1 MFLVSVR
8 LESVP
13 HPDTGD
19 SLARIN
25 VYPDSCCSI
34 GTMAQPSLVDR
45 AIVALFKGVNKLVPW
60 HRLPSWLGV
69 FNLLALRIELRAKNL
84 YDVYPSAESQG
95 TKAADP
101 MPNAQCLIA
110 RNSDGK
116 FNSLE
121 QPLIGCADMRF
132 GRNVPRQFTVAPTEE
147 ELMTPNPR
155 IISERL
161 LARQSGKFK
170 PATIVNLLAAA
181 WIQFQVHDWAS
192 HYDVCTLI
200 SRL

>member
-1 MFLVSVR
+1 
-8 LESVP
+8 
-13 HPDTGD
+13 
-19 SLARIN
+19 
-25 VYPDSCCSI
+25 
-34 GTMAQPSLVDR
+34 MAQPSLIDR
-45 AIVALFKGVNKLVPW
+45 AIIALFRGVDKLTPW
-60 HRLPSWLGV
+60 HKLPSWLGV

-84 YDVYPSAESQG
+84 YDVYPSSESQG

-101 MPNAQCLIA
+101 MPSAQYLTA

-121 QPLIGCADMRF
+121 QPLMGCAEMRF

-181 WIQFQVHDWAS
+181 WIQFQVHDWAFHDEVS
-192 HYDVCTLI
+192 TLI
-200 SRL
+200 D

>member
-1 MFLVSVR
+1 
-8 LESVP
+8 
-13 HPDTGD
+13 
-19 SLARIN
+19 
-25 VYPDSCCSI
+25 
-34 GTMAQPSLVDR
+34 MAQPSLVDR

-60 HRLPSWLGV
+60 FKLPSWIGV

-84 YDVYPSAESQG
+84 HDVYPSADSQG
-95 TKAADP
+95 TEAADP
-101 MPNAQCLIA
+101 MPDALYLTA

-116 FNSLE
+116 FNSTE
-121 QPLIGCADMRF
+121 QPLMGCAGMRF
-132 GRNVPRQFTVAPTEE
+132 GRNVPRQLTVAPTEE

-181 WIQFQVHDWAS
+181 WIQFQVHDWAFHDEVS
-192 HYDVCTLI
+192 TLI
-200 SRL
+200 D

>member
-1 MFLVSVR
+1 
-8 LESVP
+8 
-13 HPDTGD
+13 
-19 SLARIN
+19 
-25 VYPDSCCSI
+25 
-34 GTMAQPSLVDR
+34 MAQPSFVDR
-45 AIVALFKGVNKLVPW
+45 VTVAFFKGVNKLVPW
-60 HRLPSWLGV
+60 HKLPSLLGV

-95 TKAADP
+95 TEAADP
-101 MPNAQCLIA
+101 MPNPQCLIA

-132 GRNVPRQFTVAPTEE
+132 GRNVPRQFTVAPTAE

-192 HYDVCTLI
+192 HYEVCTLI
-200 SRL
+200 SRV